1 LKNKPL
7 SFPVDILVNN
17 AGVAHSFLAAD
28 APDFSLDTAQ
38 EVINTTFWGQVYP
51 TYYAL
56 PHLKA
61 TKGQLLN
68 IISVASYIPYP
79 RQAFY
84 NVSQADNHSQDSSR
98 GA

>member
-1 LKNKPL
+1 
-7 SFPVDILVNN
+7 VDILVNN

-28 APDFSLDTAQ
+28 APNFSLDTAQ
-38 EVINTTFWGQVYP
+38 EVINTTMWGQVYP

-84 NVSQADNHSQDSSR
+84 NVSLVTIIR
-98 GA
+98 